1 MSRGVAQ
8 VVSTLWTVESAASGL
23 IMLEFYRRRQQPN
36 KSDAQALTEA
46 TTWLRNLTAGEL
58 QKWYQ
63 ELKNQIPPEKLTGRI
78 NRLLKGEIGKISK
91 EKPDKI
97 LYNDIYYWGAFTITG
112 KPLSS

>member
-1 MSRGVAQ
+1 MK
-8 VVSTLWTVESAASGL
+8 SAASAL
-23 IMLEFYRRRQQPN
+23 IMIEFYRRRQQPN

-46 TTWLRNLTAGEL
+46 TTWLRNQTAGEL
-58 QKWYQ
+58 QKWYKD
-63 ELKNQIPPEKLTGRI
+63 LKNEIPPEKLTSGI
-78 NRLLKGEIGKISK
+78 NRLLKVEIYKISK